1 MRTEQDKINRR
12 EANRKYYQLGENKQ
26 QKNNIQKE
34 QLFRAKSKTAR
45 IVKTIEKNLLN
56 HI

>member
-1 MRTEQDKINRR
+1 MIMLNPFLSGYLLKD
-12 EANRKYYQLGENKQ
+12 LP
-26 QKNNIQKE
+26 KNNIQKE

-45 IVKTIEKNLLN
+45 IVKTIENNLLN